1 MDERQKEA
9 AERALHRVEMNELMK
24 SAALKRRNQCVKDVS
39 FFGLPYRILFS
50 LDQPPDQTPL
60 SRFYPFRACSAE
72 TEARVKEALEEARER
87 RGELP
92 DEEIQAIRERLE
104 ARDYTPEADRK
115 QLFTCFL
122 EGWDFSTFK
131 NWDWTGNRITAEE
144 ADRLRAYYT
153 DRQKQYQDHPERFS
167 PPALKA
173 DDDMSRYDR
182 HTKYMLR
189 MLDDIREQEDI
200 DYWTEQEGEFFRN
213 ESKFIGKQKG
223 E

>member
-1 MDERQKEA
+1 MSMTPEQMAK
-9 AERALHRVEMNELMK
+9 AERAIHRKQIQDILRRH
-24 SAALKRRNQCVKDVS
+24 ALERRNQCIKDVS
-39 FFGLPYRILFS
+39 FFGLPFRVLYS
-50 LDQPPDQTPL
+50 LQQPPDQTPL

-173 DDDMSRYDR
+173 DDDMSRYSPEVQQLL
-182 HTKYMLR
+182 TTF
-189 MLDDIREQEDI
+189 DDLSD
-200 DYWTEQEGEFFRN
+200 
-213 ESKFIGKQKG
+213 
-223 E
+223 

>member
-1 MDERQKEA
+1 MSMTPEQMAK
-9 AERALHRVEMNELMK
+9 AERAIHRKQIQDILRRH
-24 SAALKRRNQCVKDVS
+24 ALERRNQCIKDVS
-39 FFGLPYRILFS
+39 FFGLPYRVLYS
-50 LDQPPDQTPL
+50 LQQPPDQTPL

-173 DDDMSRYDR
+173 DDDMSRYSPEVQQLLTTFDN
-182 HTKYMLR
+182 LS
-189 MLDDIREQEDI
+189 D
-200 DYWTEQEGEFFRN
+200 
-213 ESKFIGKQKG
+213 
-223 E
+223 

>member
-9 AERALHRVEMNELMK
+9 AERALHKVEMNELMK
-24 SAALKRRNQCVKDVS
+24 SAALKRRNQCIKDVS

-50 LDQPPDQTPL
+50 LDQPPDQMPL

-104 ARDYTPEADRK
+104 ATDYTPEADRER
-115 QLFTCFL
+115 LFTCFL

-131 NWDWTGNRITAEE
+131 SWDWTGNKIPAEE

-153 DRQKQYQDHPERFS
+153 ERQKQYQDHPERFS

>member
-1 MDERQKEA
+1 MSMTPEQREK
-9 AERALHRVEMNELMK
+9 AERAIFHKKIQDILKRH
-24 SAALKRRNQCVKDVS
+24 ALERRNQCIKDVS
-39 FFGLPYRILFS
+39 FFGLPYRVLFS

-60 SRFYPFRACSAE
+60 SWFYPFRACSAE

-153 DRQKQYQDHPERFS
+153 DRQKQYQDHPERFA

-173 DDDMSRYDR
+173 DDDMSRYSKR
-182 HTKYMLR
+182 T
-189 MLDDIREQEDI
+189 QE
-200 DYWTEQEGEFFRN
+200 
-213 ESKFIGKQKG
+213 FITMFDNIPD
-223 E
+223 